1 MEDCNCQAALYKD
14 WSCRKQGL
22 PLSSGRKV
30 LTDSNV
36 ASIKVG
42 VGISTPNI
50 NKIVP
55 MEREKKASKGNIV
68 YENLIC
74 SFWTHYVYDFWDSN
88 L

>member
-1 MEDCNCQAALYKD
+1 M
-14 WSCRKQGL
+14 
-22 PLSSGRKV
+22 SSRRKV

-55 MEREKKASKGNIV
+55 MEREEKPRKEILFMRISFAAFGLIMLMIFGIV
-68 YENLIC
+68 I
-74 SFWTHYVYDFWDSN
+74 
-88 L
+88 